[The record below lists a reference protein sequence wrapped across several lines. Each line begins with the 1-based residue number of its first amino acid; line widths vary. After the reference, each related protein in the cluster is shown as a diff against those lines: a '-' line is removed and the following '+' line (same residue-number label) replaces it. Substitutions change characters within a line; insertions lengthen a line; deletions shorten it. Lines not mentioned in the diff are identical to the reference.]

1 VLPTDSYPLLFPALL
16 LVVYVF
22 CWLRVGRD
30 PRIKNVSPQ
39 YEPPAGVSPGVARYI
54 RTGGSDG
61 TTLAAVAA
69 SLAARG
75 VLAIQPVEGKYRLD
89 LLDPR
94 RPVLPEEAAL
104 VKSLF
109 QVEVPVD
116 PYRAAPAVGAAAPAA
131 PPPATTTTSGGA
143 ALGLGPA
150 TDHAEIDPALASG
163 IIEPLNAIQ
172 ETFRKNLTGVYF
184 RDHRGYA
191 LAGILA
197 TFVWGMGTALF
208 LEAQSSIFLTFW
220 LLMFTTLAGLV
231 IGGYWTAK
239 PTHPTPSQ
247 RFGRILMPVLFFV
260 LPGAVI
266 YFAALPENHG
276 FVLAL
281 LLSVLVNNVFF
292 VIMRAPTPLG
302 LETLRQLAGFR
313 EFLVRVE
320 QDRLD
325 RLNSS
330 AERAAL
336 MNRFLPYA
344 IALEVREGWGDSM
357 AAALS
362 DKIVER

>member
-1 VLPTDSYPLLFPALL
+1 MLPTDYYPLLFPALL
-16 LVVYVF
+16 LLVYVF
-22 CWLRVGRD
+22 CWFRVGRD
-30 PRIKNVSPQ
+30 PGIKNISPQ

-89 LLDPR
+89 LLDAGKP
-94 RPVLPEEAAL
+94 LPPDEAAL

-109 QVEVPVD
+109 QVDAPVE
-116 PYRAAPAVGAAAPAA
+116 PYRAAQTVAAAAPGM
-131 PPPATTTTSGGA
+131 PQPATAISGEAG
-143 ALGLGPA
+143 LGLRPA

-163 IIEPLNAIQ
+163 ITAPLSAIQ
-172 ETFRKNLTGVYF
+172 EAFRKNLAGVYF
-184 RDHRGYA
+184 RDHMGYA

-197 TFVWGMGTALF
+197 TFVWGLGTALF
-208 LEAQSSIFLTFW
+208 LEAQSSVFLTFW
-220 LLMFTTLAGLV
+220 LLMFTSIAGLV

-325 RLNSS
+325 RLNSP
-330 AERAAL
+330 AGRAAV
-336 MNRFLPYA
+336 MDRFLPYA
-344 IALEVREGWGDSM
+344 IALEVREGWGDSL